1 MTVFI
6 NILLILISLV
16 LIVVVLMQEG
26 NKQGLGAIG
35 GAAETFLGKSK
46 SKGVEGKLLL
56 ITKVAAAAFVV
67 LAIATTWLSART
79 FTVKYFDENGEEIFP
94 AFENELYVQQLLYGT
109 TYTEEELAE
118 FTADQKRATYSKGD
132 EIYDYSTPVKEGYVG
147 RWDKELPDI
156 MDGKNY
162 ELHAQYEIGQFTLT
176 VQDGHNPVEEPAT
189 EGEAHEHET
198 YFTATAGE
206 SVDLSSVQLPE
217 APEGYT
223 VDWSEPLPETMPGFD
238 TTITVVYTEI
248 VEETADATPA
258 EATETEASPVEPE
271 AAEASPVEPE
281 TAEASPAEAE

>member
-35 GAAETFLGKSK
+35 GAAETFLGKTK

-56 ITKVAAAAFVV
+56 ITKIAAAVFVV
-67 LAIATTWLSART
+67 LAIATTWISART

-118 FTADQKRATYSKGD
+118 ITVDQKRATYSKGS
-132 EIYDYSTPVKEGYVG
+132 EIYDYSVPTKEGYVG
-147 RWDKELPDI
+147 TWDKELPDI

-162 ELHAQYEIGQFTLT
+162 ELHAIYEIGQFTLT
-176 VQDGHNPVEEPAT
+176 VQDGHNPVEEAEAT
-189 EGEAHEHET
+189 EGEAHEHEVF
-198 YFTATAGE
+198 FTATATYGE
-206 SVDLSSVQLPE
+206 PVDLSAIQLPE

-223 VDWSEPLPETMPGFD
+223 VEWSEELPTTMPGHD
-238 TTITVVYTEI
+238 TVIEVVYTEI
-248 VEETADATPA
+248 VEEATEI
-258 EATETEASPVEPE
+258 EATPVEP
-271 AAEASPVEPE
+271 AVEE
-281 TAEASPAEAE
+281 TATYAEAE

>member
-56 ITKVAAAAFVV
+56 ITKVAACAFVI
-67 LAIATTWLSART
+67 LAIATTWFSART

-94 AFENELYVQQLLYGT
+94 AFENEIYVQQLLYGAT
-109 TYTEEELAE
+109 FTEEELASY
-118 FTADQKRATYSKGD
+118 TAEQKRATYSKGS
-132 EIYDYSTPVKEGYVG
+132 EIYDYAVPTKEGYVG
-147 RWDKELPDI
+147 TWDKELPDT

-162 ELHAQYEIGQFTLT
+162 ELHAKYEIGQFTLT
-176 VQDGHNPVEEPAT
+176 VQDGHNPVEEVAT
-189 EGEAHEHET
+189 AGEAHDHEVF
-198 YFTATAGE
+198 FTATATYGE
-206 SVDLSSVQLPE
+206 PVDLSAVTLPE

-223 VDWSEPLPETMPGFD
+223 VDWSEPLPEKMPGFD

-248 VEETADATPA
+248 A
-258 EATETEASPVEPE
+258 EATEAEATPVEVAPVETTPVEPTTE
-271 AAEASPVEPE
+271 AEATPVE
-281 TAEASPAEAE
+281 AE

>member
-1 MTVFI
+1 MTIFI

-67 LAIATTWLSART
+67 LAIVTTILSART
-79 FTVKYFDENGEEIFP
+79 FTVKYYDENGTEIFP
-94 AFENELYVQQLLYGT
+94 AFDNMVIMQQMLGT
-109 TYTEEELAE
+109 PLTEEQIAE
-118 FTADQKRATYSKGD
+118 YTDEDKRDAYSKGS
-132 EIYDYSTPVKEGYVG
+132 EVFEYPVPAKEGYHG
-147 RWDKELPDI
+147 RWDKELPEK

-162 ELHAQYEIGQFTLT
+162 ELHPIYEIGDFTLT
-176 VQDGHNPVEEPAT
+176 IEDGHNPV
-189 EGEAHEHET
+189 GE
-198 YFTATAGE
+198 F
-206 SVDLSSVQLPE
+206 SVDEEHDHEVFKTVTAAFGDPIDLSDVQLPE

-223 VDWSEPLPETMPGFD
+223 VEWSQPLPETMPGFD

-248 VEETADATPA
+248 VA
-258 EATETEASPVEPE
+258 EATASEATVSEAAPVEP
-271 AAEASPVEPE
+271 VEE
-281 TAEASPAEAE
+281 VTATPTEAE